1 MFEHR
6 EWLKWKLLCSLVS
19 KISNHSFL
27 NLSWILWVQ
36 MAVISPPDVGCHVF
50 SVGNFVTKNVFK
62 PVRCSASMLWL
73 ITTVFRKP
81 CHLCHL
87 EISLNTFINCLPVD
101 TINPHRLVMWFFFPQ
116 FPYSTCLWYS
126 VLLSTLDYLY
136 TLPASGLSHVF
147 KYHQHVVFQDSRSL
161 GFFPPEN
168 QPPSTKS
175 LDGFILSGM

>member
-6 EWLKWKLLCSLVS
+6 EWLKWKLLCFLVS

-101 TINPHRLVMWFFFPQ
+101 TINPHRLVMWFFFSPIPLFYMFVIQ
-116 FPYSTCLWYS
+116 CPFVYP
-126 VLLSTLDYLY
+126 
-136 TLPASGLSHVF
+136 GLSV
-147 KYHQHVVFQDSRSL
+147 YLACVWIITCFQVSSAR
-161 GFFPPEN
+161 GFPRF
-168 QPPSTKS
+168 
-175 LDGFILSGM
+175 